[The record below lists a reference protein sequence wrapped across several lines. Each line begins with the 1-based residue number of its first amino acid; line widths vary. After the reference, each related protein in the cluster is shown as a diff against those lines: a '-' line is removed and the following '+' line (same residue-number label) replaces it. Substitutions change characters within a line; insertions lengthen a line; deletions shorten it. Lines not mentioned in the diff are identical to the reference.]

1 MGRHHEEPEL
11 RLATVTVISVLGLA
25 GCATPGSVVFDEL
38 QKSDPIQSIYDVAA
52 SSESLPLQ
60 VGKVTESRL
69 APGDPVLKYGDNTSY
84 YKEFAVQL
92 AAGHTYSVTVNGYCS
107 CFGFDKRALVP
118 RVIILDPHRVAM
130 GLDSPNYNITPSPF
144 VDSLSGSL
152 DVVESGTYYVIIT
165 ADNTAVDQA
174 VTSHQLTAYAPA
186 PLVTPFVVSIY
197 SYPIGD
203 FDVSIEAR

>member
-1 MGRHHEEPEL
+1 MFL
-11 RLATVTVISVLGLA
+11 SILGLTA
-25 GCATPGSVVFDEL
+25 CATTGSVVFDTM
-38 QKSDPIQSIYDVAA
+38 QKSDPVQSIDDVAA
-52 SSESLPLQ
+52 SGKSLPLQ
-60 VGKVTESRL
+60 TGKVAESRL

-92 AAGHTYSVTVNGYCS
+92 AAGHSYSLTVNGYCS

-118 RVIILDPHRVAM
+118 RAIVLDPHGKEM
-130 GLDSPNYNITPSPF
+130 QIDSANYDITPSPF
-144 VDSLSGSL
+144 VDRLSGSL
-152 DVVESGTYYVIIT
+152 DAVESGTYYVIVT

-174 VTSHQLTAYAPA
+174 VTSHQLTAYTPA

-197 SYPIGD
+197 NYPLGE